1 MCQSL
6 SLQKR
11 KIKIRKIRREMSDI
25 QNNNS
30 MCECQEM
37 IRQLN
42 DQISSMGDPME
53 KDNLFK
59 ELKAVA
65 HQGLTDDLTQILEES
80 ELLQEEALNL
90 VLNHLTN
97 VKKLAKYLNETSDEQ
112 EELQKAGTVNVSRR
126 LGPYLEVL
134 CKLEAK
140 GIDVLKEWVKN
151 LCRKAPSLHKLSRL
165 GINELRECCKGA
177 DRGEINDVFKVILQY
192 TEERSKREQLPSVPH
207 SKTFLPERKAADKQ
221 NLAKAQAL
229 LNEAEGR
236 APRNQPEV
244 SEKIAEEV
252 VKTLDLPEN
261 WFNQEEIKT
270 FYLDH
275 LSK

>member
-1 MCQSL
+1 
-6 SLQKR
+6 
-11 KIKIRKIRREMSDI
+11 MSDI

-30 MCECQEM
+30 MRECQEK

-177 DRGEINDVFKVILQY
+177 D
-192 TEERSKREQLPSVPH
+192 
-207 SKTFLPERKAADKQ
+207 
-221 NLAKAQAL
+221 
-229 LNEAEGR
+229 
-236 APRNQPEV
+236 
-244 SEKIAEEV
+244 
-252 VKTLDLPEN
+252 
-261 WFNQEEIKT
+261 
-270 FYLDH
+270 
-275 LSK
+275 